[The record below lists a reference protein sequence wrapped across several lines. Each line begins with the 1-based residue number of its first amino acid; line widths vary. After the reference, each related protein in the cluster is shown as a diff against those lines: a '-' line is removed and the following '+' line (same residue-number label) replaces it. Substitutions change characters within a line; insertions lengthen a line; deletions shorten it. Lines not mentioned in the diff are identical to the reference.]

1 VKKVVRFC
9 SGGAEYALPVEQT
22 HQVRRIDRMTPL
34 PSSRPEVAG
43 LLELDGGALTV
54 FAPLGGGQEHV
65 LIVEKEE
72 GTFGVLV
79 DEVWGVED
87 VDEHDIGPPPRGQGA
102 PFISGVLSYAD
113 SLVLLIDSTVLA
125 RSLNA

>member
-22 HQVRRIDRMTPL
+22 RQVRRIDGMTPL
-34 PSSRPEVAG
+34 PSARPEVSG

-54 FAPLGGGQEHV
+54 FSPLGGGQEHV
-65 LIVEKEE
+65 LIVEKDD
-72 GTFGVLV
+72 GAFGVLV

-87 VDEHDIGPPPRGQGA
+87 VNERNIGAPPRGQGP

-113 SLVLLIDSTVLA
+113 SLVLLIDGAVLA
-125 RSLNA
+125 QSLDA